1 MVGRLLRRRR
11 RGFLVRA
18 AHRKAEL
25 HEAQNLSL
33 PLVVRA
39 SCNSALRVFGAKIEG
54 GHFGCE
60 SLILTLVMV
69 TRYRRII
76 LLSSLTAALVA
87 NILPAA
93 GAASFYIAPRGHDNS
108 PGSKAQPFATFEQAR
123 SAVRALRQ
131 STKARGS
138 ITIYLR
144 GGIYHMDRTFELT
157 SQDSGDEQTPITWR
171 AYPGEEVRLMGGT
184 RLRSFKPVT
193 DPAILARLGEAARSH
208 VRQTDLKAEGVKDW
222 GHVTADEGPRADLI
236 CDQHYLTLARYPNA
250 GEWLRV
256 AGIPTGGNKYEFE
269 GVVHYGRFSYDG
281 DRPAHWQDTNDL
293 WVHGYWV
300 YDWSDQYQRVAKLD
314 LAQHEISPQP
324 PYHHYGY
331 KKGQRFYFVNVLEEL
346 DQPGEWY
353 LDRKT
358 GMLYFWPP
366 GDLAKSEIGF
376 PELQQPMM
384 SLNQVHDVCL
394 RGITFECSRAGAITI
409 QGGTR
414 CEVVGCVVR
423 NVGDPAIDVRGG
435 THHSVRSCDV
445 YEVAGTGIGIDGGD
459 RKALA
464 RGEHLV
470 ENCEIHHY
478 ARLLK
483 TYKPAVQ
490 LHGVGNR
497 IAHCAVHDAP
507 HMGIGYAGNDH
518 VIEYCDFYRI
528 AQETGD
534 VGVTYTMGDWT
545 YMGHEFR
552 YNYFHNVHGP
562 GNLGCFTIYPDLPC
576 GGIHLHGN
584 VFFDLDQVFHSNSG
598 RGMVV
603 ENNLFLRCGKGFSF
617 LPWDDHSMFQE
628 GGAWKMVEHL
638 KDVHYDQP
646 PYSER
651 YPVLQRLAEDFAK
664 GPSQL
669 RERELPKENV
679 IRRNVSD
686 TAIFLVV
693 FPPGNLDHVRVETNV
708 LADAVLFEGSFD
720 GRGKSKTYHNGDA
733 EIAAEF
739 GKRGNVI
746 VRGDPGFDQLRTQN
760 FALGKHSPA
769 ARLGLER
776 IPFERIGLYRDGDR
790 RLLPATIF
798 PPVVRPRS
806 CTYSN
811 AMPIEILP
819 TPAPHGRPVEIHY
832 TLDGSEPILSSPT
845 YLQPLALRHPATLK
859 VASFQRR
866 SGSSIKSETV
876 SCVYR
881 AGDTK
886 PAK

>member
-1 MVGRLLRRRR
+1 
-11 RGFLVRA
+11 
-18 AHRKAEL
+18 
-25 HEAQNLSL
+25 LSL
-33 PLVVRA
+33 PGQGV
-39 SCNSALRVFGAKIEG
+39 KIKG
-54 GHFGCE
+54 GHLRRKPLN
-60 SLILTLVMV
+60 SIVVMAI
-69 TRYRRII
+69 RYCRFVF
-76 LLSSLTAALVA
+76 LSSLAFGLVGSA
-87 NILPAA
+87 SPAA
-93 GAASFYIAPRGHDNS
+93 GSASFYVAPQGNDSGRGT
-108 PGSKAQPFATFEQAR
+108 KAQPFATLEQAR

-131 STKARGS
+131 STVVRGPV
-138 ITIYLR
+138 TVYLR
-144 GGIYHMDRTFELT
+144 GGTYRIKHTVELT
-157 SQDSGDEQTPITWR
+157 AQDAGDERAPVTWR
-171 AYPGEEVRLMGGT
+171 AYPGEEVRLVGGA
-184 RLRSFKPVT
+184 RLRGFTPVA
-193 DPAILARLGEAARSH
+193 DAAVLARLGETARSH
-208 VRQTDLKAEGVKDW
+208 VRQADLKAEGVQEW
-222 GHVTADEGPRADLI
+222 GHVTADNGPRADLI
-236 CDQHYLTLARYPNA
+236 CDQHYMTLARYPNA

-256 AGIPTGGNKYEFE
+256 AGIPAGGTKYEFE
-269 GVVHYGRFSYDG
+269 GVVHYGRFSYDS
-281 DRPAHWQDTNDL
+281 DHPARWQDTNEL

-314 LAQHEISPQP
+314 LAQREISPQP

-353 LDRKT
+353 LDRKS

-366 GDLAKSEIGF
+366 GELEKSEVGF
-376 PELQQPMM
+376 PELQEPMLA
-384 SLNQVHDVCL
+384 LNQAHDVCI
-394 RGITFECSRAGAITI
+394 RGLTFECSRAGAITI

-414 CEVVGCVVR
+414 IEVAGCVIR

-435 THHSVRSCDV
+435 THHSIRSCDI

-459 RKALA
+459 RKTLA
-464 RGEHLV
+464 RGEHVV
-470 ENCEIHHY
+470 ENCHIHHY

-497 IAHCAVHDAP
+497 IVHCAVHDAP

-545 YMGHEFR
+545 FMGHEFR
-552 YNYFHNVHGP
+552 HNYFHNIHGP

-638 KDVHYDQP
+638 KEVGYDQP

-651 YPVLQRLAEDFAK
+651 YPVLRRLAEDFAK
-664 GPSQL
+664 GPAQII
-669 RERELPKENV
+669 ERELPKENV

-693 FPPGNLDHVRVETNV
+693 FPPGNLDQVRVETNV
-708 LADAVLFEGSFD
+708 LADSVLFEGSFD

-746 VRGDPGFDQLRTQN
+746 VHGDPGFDQLRTQD
-760 FALGKHSPA
+760 FALAKHSPA

-776 IPFERIGLYRDGDR
+776 IPFERIGLYRDADR
-790 RLLPATIF
+790 RSLPATVF
-798 PPVVRPRS
+798 PPVVRPGS
-806 CTYSN
+806 CLYTN

-819 TPAPHGRPVEIHY
+819 TPAPHGRPSEVHY
-832 TLDGSEPILSSPT
+832 TLDGSEPTINSPT

-859 VASFQRR
+859 AASFLRR
-866 SGSSIKSETV
+866 SGAPLKSETV
-876 SCVYR
+876 SREYR
-881 AGDTK
+881 AAATAAGRE
-886 PAK
+886 